1 MGFVIGGELLQ
12 LDGDFGLRLLP
23 TLDRKLAIREEAQRA
38 GEAGE
43 RLVQAGLVE
52 AAVGLE
58 ARGEAHAVAQAI
70 DDARLTML
78 ITRNDEVEAIGPE
91 VDSGHQVAF
100 ADRGVVS
107 VGHPSPLRA
116 RRNGVHCAMNF
127 WTVISG
133 CARRKPGMM

>member
-1 MGFVIGGELLQ
+1 ALGGYEKTLWHAQPAHRVRGHGADAIGGQ
-12 LDGDFGLRLLP
+12 AAQA
-23 TLDRKLAIREEAQRA
+23 LAEA

-43 RLVQAGLVE
+43 RLVQTCLVE

-58 ARGEAHAVAQAI
+58 ARGEAHAVAQAV

-91 VDSGHQVAF
+91 VDGGHQVAF

-107 VGHPSPLRA
+107 VGHPRFPL
-116 RRNGVHCAMNF
+116 
-127 WTVISG
+127 
-133 CARRKPGMM
+133 PY